1 MRLLAMNSDTKKKEK
16 KNIGEERRQAI
27 LSFVDEYSKE
37 NGYAPSV
44 REICKGVGLSST
56 SSVHRYLKQM
66 SQTGRI
72 AYKEHAPRTLLPAH
86 GEVKMRADSEW
97 IPILRTVSDGEI
109 DLSSRNVMSY
119 IGVPKYFANMSNIC
133 GTYIESKDDSAEGYE
148 TGDIV
153 FFYLPSSVKAE
164 DKKIICNKKNLKVA
178 GVYHP
183 ASEKGNGN

>member
-1 MRLLAMNSDTKKKEK
+1 MNSDTKKKEK
-16 KNIGEERRQAI
+16 RNIGEERKKAI
-27 LSFVDEYSKE
+27 LSFVEEYSKE

-86 GEVKMRADSEW
+86 GEAKMRADSEW
-97 IPILRTVSDGEI
+97 IPILRAISDNEI
-109 DLSSRNVMSY
+109 DLSFRNVMSY
-119 IGVPKYFANMSNIC
+119 IGVPKYFANMANVC
-133 GTYIESKDDSAEGYE
+133 GTYVESEKDFDEDCKV
-148 TGDIV
+148 GDIV
-153 FFYLPSSVKAE
+153 FFYLPRVKAE
-164 DKKIICNKKNLKVA
+164 DQKIVCDKKDLKVA

-183 ASEKGNGN
+183 VSEKGNKN

>member
-1 MRLLAMNSDTKKKEK
+1 
-16 KNIGEERRQAI
+16 
-27 LSFVDEYSKE
+27 
-37 NGYAPSV
+37 
-44 REICKGVGLSST
+44 
-56 SSVHRYLKQM
+56 
-66 SQTGRI
+66 
-72 AYKEHAPRTLLPAH
+72 
-86 GEVKMRADSEW
+86 MRADSEW
-97 IPILRTVSDGEI
+97 IPILRTVVDGEI

-133 GTYIESKDDSAEGYE
+133 GTYIESKDDFVEGYE

-153 FFYLPSSVKAE
+153 FFYLPSGVKAE

>member
-1 MRLLAMNSDTKKKEK
+1 MNSDTKKKEK
-16 KNIGEERRQAI
+16 RNIGEERKQAI
-27 LSFVDEYSKE
+27 LSFIEEYSKE

-86 GEVKMRADSEW
+86 GEAKMRADSEW
-97 IPILRTVSDGEI
+97 IPILRAISDNEI

-119 IGVPKYFANMSNIC
+119 IGVPKYFSNMANVC
-133 GTYIESKDDSAEGYE
+133 GTYVESEKDFDEDCKM
-148 TGDIV
+148 GDIV
-153 FFYLPSSVKAE
+153 FFYLPRVKAE
-164 DKKIICNKKNLKVA
+164 DQKIVCDKKDLRVA

-183 ASEKGNGN
+183 ASRKGNEN